1 MNRCVWLGKI
11 ETWRPA
17 AANNS
22 IDLMFGW
29 DPSEQV
35 ATRPLILQKYGQYNL
50 FYTHDGNKNVSELV
64 FFQQANGIAAHYE
77 YAPFGAVT
85 ATSRSTPVTAY
96 DFRECN
102 PFRFS
107 AEYADDVL
115 CLVHY
120 NFRHY
125 EPCVG
130 RWLNR
135 DPIGEDGGHNL
146 MSFAIN
152 NPATRFDTDG
162 CFVLPIMVIPD
173 PTPPPPPEPS
183 PSITDHFGNSTDPL
197 GEERWFENN
206 YAGWLAE
213 ARRRFTA
220 EINSGVDC
228 SSTTFNGPSG
238 RINIYPSDDRGGS
251 TSKQTPGGNEQEYG
265 DAGQSDWS
273 ADKVLGS
280 FSIDYVTPV
289 TITYTNG
296 TNGKCAYTWTTTMY
310 VEDVLGTQ
318 EGDRIRIIPG
328 VASITP
334 SRRVRR
340 ASWTLSGSGECC
352 VKK

>member
-1 MNRCVWLGKI
+1 M
-11 ETWRPA
+11 
-17 AANNS
+17 
-22 IDLMFGW
+22 
-29 DPSEQV
+29 
-35 ATRPLILQKYGQYNL
+35 
-50 FYTHDGNKNVSELV
+50 
-64 FFQQANGIAAHYE
+64 
-77 YAPFGAVT
+77 
-85 ATSRSTPVTAY
+85 
-96 DFRECN
+96 
-102 PFRFS
+102 
-107 AEYADDVL
+107 
-115 CLVHY
+115 
-120 NFRHY
+120 
-125 EPCVG
+125 
-130 RWLNR
+130 
-135 DPIGEDGGHNL
+135 
-146 MSFAIN
+146 N

-183 PSITDHFGNSTDPL
+183 PSITDHFGNSTKPL

-220 EINSGVDC
+220 EINAGVDC
-228 SSTTFNGPSG
+228 SSPAFNGPSG

-296 TNGKCAYTWTTTMY
+296 TKGKRSYTWTTTMY

-318 EGDRIRIIPG
+318 EGDRIRKIPG
-328 VASITP
+328 MASITP

>member
-1 MNRCVWLGKI
+1 
-11 ETWRPA
+11 
-17 AANNS
+17 
-22 IDLMFGW
+22 
-29 DPSEQV
+29 
-35 ATRPLILQKYGQYNL
+35 
-50 FYTHDGNKNVSELV
+50 
-64 FFQQANGIAAHYE
+64 
-77 YAPFGAVT
+77 
-85 ATSRSTPVTAY
+85 
-96 DFRECN
+96 
-102 PFRFS
+102 
-107 AEYADDVL
+107 
-115 CLVHY
+115 
-120 NFRHY
+120 
-125 EPCVG
+125 
-130 RWLNR
+130 
-135 DPIGEDGGHNL
+135 
-146 MSFAIN
+146 MSFVMN
-152 NPATRFDTDG
+152 NPPTRFDTG
-162 CFVLPIMVIPD
+162 GYFVLPIMAIPD

-206 YAGWLAE
+206 YAGWLSE

-220 EINSGVDC
+220 EINAAVDC
-228 SSTTFNGPSG
+228 SSITFNGPSG

-289 TITYTNG
+289 TITYTS
-296 TNGKCAYTWTTTMY
+296 GKKGMRAYTWTTTMY

-318 EGDRIRIIPG
+318 EGDRIRKIPG

-352 VKK
+352 IKK